1 MADKDLQLTNE
12 EKEVLQQLANDPS
25 AKLVFLKK
33 LKKIIADYNNHIK
46 GDLEGIKKLRNK
58 IIGLK

>member
-1 MADKDLQLTNE
+1 MLDKDLQLTQE

-33 LKKIIADYNNHIK
+33 LKKIIAEYNTHIK
-46 GDLEGIKKLRNK
+46 SDLDGIAAIRKK
-58 IIGLK
+58 ITSLK